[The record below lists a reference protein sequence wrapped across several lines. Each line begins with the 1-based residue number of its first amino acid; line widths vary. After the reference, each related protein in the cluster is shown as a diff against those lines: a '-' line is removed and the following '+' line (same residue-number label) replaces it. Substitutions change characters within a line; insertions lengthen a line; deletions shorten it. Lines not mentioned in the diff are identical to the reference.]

1 MIPILYEA
9 NEVDF
14 ITNGLGRLS
23 DVIECNVVEE
33 RNGKYELSMKY
44 PLTGVHFEDLE
55 MQRIISAIPSDGK
68 NPQPFSIYYISKPIN
83 GICEIKAEHISY
95 RLSLIP
101 VSPFSSTTVSG
112 ALLGIEENA
121 EESCPFTFWTDKTT
135 SAEFS
140 VEQPSSARSL
150 LGGRQGSILDV
161 YGGEYEFDEFIVKLH
176 NARGINRG
184 VTLRYGKNITDIRQE
199 ENISSTYTGVMPFWK
214 GTEDQTDV
222 LVMLTEKVIHSSNA
236 SSFPYQRTIPLD
248 LSSEFQNRPTEAQ
261 LRTRAQSYMNANKFG
276 VPDVSIKVSFV
287 ALWQS
292 EEYKNIANL
301 ERVNLCDTVQ
311 VYFPKLNITASAKVI
326 QTDYNVLK
334 ERYNSIELGEAKSN
348 FASTVKKDIQTST
361 SQVTANLPTK
371 SYLQQA
377 VDRATRLITGGL
389 GGHVVFT
396 LNADGEPQEILVM
409 DTDDIQTAI
418 NVLRINQNGI
428 GFSSNGYQGPFQS
441 AWTIDGHFVADFIDT
456 GNLNASLI
464 TTGTLDADLIQSGR
478 IESNNGLVYFD
489 LDNNELSCS
498 KLVTPTP
505 WPYTTSKDPGDP
517 IIRIEKGMYGLTS
530 NPNYYALIQMYKKG
544 GENDGLFFYIPKP
557 NDTSTSATDPRIFST
572 QSIRICS
579 GVSNVYRDTDYGT
592 GGEVE
597 VWKNSYGGGFTITAK
612 DTSGNH
618 TGYIHCA
625 PSGIMQIG
633 AEGIEFYGSTNAYVS
648 FGQAAISRG
657 FKSRV
662 METEDYGERLLYC
675 YEMPTPIFGDIGSG
689 TIGEDGYAII
699 SIDEIFDETTRVD
712 LEYFVFLQAEGK
724 GELYVEDKQRSY
736 FIVKGT
742 PNLNFAWEI
751 KAKQKDAV
759 VERFEPMPER
769 QEESEYDFEGDYY
782 KEIEDYF
789 IEQEAILYETA

>member
-9 NEVDF
+9 SEVDF

-121 EESCPFTFWTDKTT
+121 EEFCPFTFWTDKTT

-150 LGGRQGSILDV
+150 LGGKQGSILDV
-161 YGGEYEFDEFIVKLH
+161 YGGEYEFDEFTVKLH
-176 NARGINRG
+176 NSRGINRG
-184 VTLRYGKNITDIRQE
+184 VILRYGKNITDIRQE

-348 FASTVKKDIQTST
+348 FASTVKKDIQAST

-396 LNADGEPQEILVM
+396 LNADGEPQEILIM
-409 DTDDIQTAI
+409 DTGDIQTAV
-418 NVLRINQNGI
+418 NVIRGNLEGI
-428 GFSSNGYQGPFQS
+428 GLSRNGYAGPYTT
-441 AWTIDGHFVADFIDT
+441 ALTIDGHFVADFIDT

-489 LDNNELSCS
+489 LDNNELACS
-498 KLVTPTP
+498 KLVSPNPWAYTP
-505 WPYTTSKDPGDP
+505 SRNPGSP
-517 IIRIEKGMYGLTS
+517 IVNVLRGQYGSSS
-530 NPNYYALIQMYKKG
+530 NPIYYALIGMCKEGAEDYGLYFDVPKDSSVQTCDIYSTGSIAIHAGASNKYNSNGYG
-544 GENDGLFFYIPKP
+544 GYLELSEGGSGKVFHLAAED
-557 NDTSTSATDPRIFST
+557 A
-572 QSIRICS
+572 S
-579 GVSNVYRDTDYGT
+579 GVEKAYMYGT
-592 GGEVE
+592 GSGSIVFYTY
-597 VWKNSYGGGFTITAK
+597 KGFEF
-612 DTSGNH
+612 
-618 TGYIHCA
+618 YA
-625 PSGIMQIG
+625 PSS
-633 AEGIEFYGSTNAYVS
+633 ATVTFSS
-648 FGQAAISRG
+648 SAISRG

-662 METEDYGERLLYC
+662 MKTEDYGERLLYC

-689 TIGEDGYAII
+689 TIGEDGYAIV
-699 SIDEIFDETTRVD
+699 SVDEIFDETTRVD
-712 LEYFVFLQAEGK
+712 LEYFVFLQAEGE
-724 GELYVEDKQRSY
+724 GELHVEDKQRSY

-742 PNLNFAWEI
+742 PNLSFAWEI
-751 KAKQKDAV
+751 KAKQKDSV

-769 QEESEYDFEGDYY
+769 QEESEYNFEGDYY